1 MIVDNNCSFVTT
13 NEFLNSMSDADAK
26 EYVESAETDYWV
38 DEYKNNL

>member
-1 MIVDNNCSFVTT
+1 MINND
-13 NEFLNSMSDADAK
+13 EFLNSMSDTDAK